1 MKQGWTYKKLGEV
14 TTTINGLWTGKKPPF
29 INVAVIRNTN
39 FTKDCKL
46 DMTNVAYLDVEQKQ
60 YNSRKLLPGDIII
73 EKSGG
78 SDKQPVGRPVL
89 FDISEGEYSFSNFTS
104 TLRINNA
111 DEIIPQFL
119 HCALYSAYLR
129 GETFKLQSKTTGIH
143 NLDFKGYNRLPIP
156 IPSLSEQQSVVA
168 ELDKINELISLKK
181 TQLSDIDKLAQN
193 VFYEMFG
200 HPLTNEKEWKT
211 KKYGECFTIGAGG
224 TPSKS
229 NPLYWDNGNIPWIG
243 SNMCQNCIIT
253 ETDGKYITS
262 EGLKNSSAKMLDPG
276 TVLVALVGAT
286 IGKVAL
292 LRTCTSTNQNIAFI
306 KVNENKLFCPEFVY
320 YHLMNQY
327 DEFMLIGNG
336 DFKMANQ
343 AFIKS
348 LTIMMPPISL
358 QQEFAKRLKMI
369 EQQKLLINSA
379 VENLETLLAS
389 RMQYWFG

>member
-1 MKQGWTYKKLGEV
+1 MRDWVLHRFDEVFDLQMGKTPDRKTPQYFGGDNVWVSIRDMGNKEIIDSNEHITDEAVVATNIRKVKKGTVIMSFKLTV
-14 TTTINGLWTGKKPPF
+14 GKCAIAAKDLY
-29 INVAVIRNTN
+29 TN
-39 FTKDCKL
+39 EAIMAFNLKEG
-46 DMTNVAYLDVEQKQ
+46 Y
-60 YNSRKLLPGDIII
+60 
-73 EKSGG
+73 
-78 SDKQPVGRPVL
+78 
-89 FDISEGEYSFSNFTS
+89 DISADFLYYYLQGYKWEGANKAVMGL
-104 TLRINNA
+104 TLNKATISQHK
-111 DEIIPQFL
+111 IGF
-119 HCALYSAYLR
+119 
-129 GETFKLQSKTTGIH
+129 
-143 NLDFKGYNRLPIP
+143 
-156 IPSLSEQQSVVA
+156 PSLSEQKFIVS
-168 ELDKINELISLKK
+168 ELDKINELINLKK

-200 HPLTNEKEWKT
+200 HPLINEKEWKT

-229 NPLYWDNGNIPWIG
+229 NPLYWDNGIIPWIG

-292 LRTCTSTNQNIAFI
+292 LRICTSTNQNIAFI

-369 EQQKLLINSA
+369 EQQKLLINST